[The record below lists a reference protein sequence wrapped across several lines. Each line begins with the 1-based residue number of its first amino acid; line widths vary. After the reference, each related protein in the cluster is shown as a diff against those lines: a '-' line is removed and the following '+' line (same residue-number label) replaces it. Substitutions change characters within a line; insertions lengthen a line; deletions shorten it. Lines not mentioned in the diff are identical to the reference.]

1 MEVKTY
7 IENLGYELISKEY
20 INNSRKLIIKDK
32 YGYYYTIKLNNLKA
46 GYFPCFVEKRNPYT
60 IYNIKL
66 WCKINQ
72 KPFKLISEIYKEKD
86 KKLQWQCLEEECG
99 EIFTS
104 SWNEIRNNC
113 GCPFCSGHQVCLSNC
128 LATKNPKL
136 ALEWHPTKNGK
147 LTPYDVTANSG
158 QYAWWKCDKGHEWRA
173 IIASRNNG
181 RCCRY
186 CAGQLP
192 SNDYNL
198 LIINQILC
206 EEWNYEKNDK
216 IPEEYCPCSNQK
228 VWWKCSK
235 CNHEWEAIINSRNNG
250 NGCPECNESK
260 GEKQIDYILT
270 KYNIPHDSQY
280 TFDDLR
286 GVGGGLLRYDVP
298 VFWDENKTQL
308 RLLIEY
314 DGRQHYEWIEG
325 WITKDGFETLQIHDK
340 RKDEYCKKHKIK
352 LIRIPYWH
360 FNNIEEILNK
370 ELNIIKI

>member
-1 MEVKTY
+1 M
-7 IENLGYELISKEY
+7 
-20 INNSRKLIIKDK
+20 
-32 YGYYYTIKLNNLKA
+32 
-46 GYFPCFVEKRNPYT
+46 
-60 IYNIKL
+60 
-66 WCKINQ
+66 
-72 KPFKLISEIYKEKD
+72 
-86 KKLQWQCLEEECG
+86 
-99 EIFTS
+99 
-104 SWNEIRNNC
+104 
-113 GCPFCSGHQVCLSNC
+113 
-128 LATKNPKL
+128 
-136 ALEWHPTKNGK
+136 
-147 LTPYDVTANSG
+147 
-158 QYAWWKCDKGHEWRA
+158 
-173 IIASRNNG
+173 
-181 RCCRY
+181 
-186 CAGQLP
+186 P